1 MFFMNI
7 DNPQQINENENQQIV
22 EQIPGLGSRDSLNNQ
37 FQKYREIMEKEK
49 EKIRAEFA
57 ANK

>member
-7 DNPQQINENENQQIV
+7 SNSPKIDENNQDQQIKD
-22 EQIPGLGSRDSLNNQ
+22 QIPGLGSRDSVNNQ

-57 ANK
+57 AN